1 MAVHGEKLALVVRP
15 VDLGLAALRLI
26 LLALLTIAVAAPP
39 LGALSW
45 PVDPE
50 SLGWARLLGLCALA
64 VGLLHIVVTQVP
76 GLSNAVNRLSSRA
89 RRRAFLACGRA
100 LIPDARARKFA
111 CRLVPADLRAP
122 LFRYDRQIE
131 VVSTLADSAVDDARG
146 GFWVI
151 EGPSG
156 SGKTRM
162 AYLLA
167 DALIRHPSEFSLAD
181 EVRYFD
187 LLAGDSADLDAVRA
201 LEGSQLEGTITIL
214 DNFHRVGRRAIE
226 ALTQLLLDSPGGV
239 QTRLLVLLARPTE
252 TWKLSPG
259 ADVRLVS
266 EARRRGRHV
275 ALGGAPGLPVR
286 RALASI
292 DEDLAAQIRQLNG
305 DLVASAAQLHL
316 SRFAAANSDRPE
328 KVAAVVGLL
337 SASAREPADRDMVA
351 FLAVIAAL
359 SMHRGF
365 FSRRQFAR
373 AARLA
378 AGGLSDRNR
387 LASRLRLR
395 ATLWRMRRMGLV
407 PWVRAGR
414 GRYVF
419 HEAVAE
425 LVIERLIHSRS
436 FADIFETVGL
446 DRLET
451 DVRADPD
458 VRWMIAAEVGA
469 DAELDARFDSAM
481 LRGAFVSMART
492 LERVAS
498 RRELTDGARL
508 QLGLLYDRTGDF
520 ARAREVI
527 DRVGLAAD
535 SGRLAAEHLAALIE
549 ASHDEEALAAAAEL
563 TNSGDPLVASTG
575 RYWEVH
581 MAAHEGSFAPKELH
595 RLSDEMRPLA
605 GAADRWAVFTLA
617 RVHFDYMRHLYL
629 CGQAT
634 AENIGA
640 AANSEVSHMLRTAL
654 PTFDALSLLYTQAH
668 LCAHVVLPRLALDRH
683 PPTRAE
689 AELIGVDPSSLRSA
703 EDAAQLAL
711 ELYERAHDEFWQYGD
726 REARYLAGDVVNA
739 ELMIASPDLL
749 TSAEAKLHSYA
760 DFIRGSGFAD
770 LASLPHMYFCRYHGL
785 CYFDGLMRSGE
796 AGRTLDE
803 HLVEAQRHLREAA
816 RLDDAVGNVY
826 GRLRADLF
834 GLILD
839 AAQRPLSRGA
849 AESLRG
855 RAQRWG
861 YAGLGRTLETLDATA
876 SSGRLTNAEARTF
889 LRFTPVV
896 HQ

>member
-1 MAVHGEKLALVVRP
+1 MAVHGRKLALVVRP

-26 LLALLTIAVAAPP
+26 VLALLMLAVVAPP

-50 SLGWARLLGLCALA
+50 SLGWAPLLALGVLA
-64 VGLLHIVVTQVP
+64 VGLLHIVVTQIP
-76 GLSNAVNRLSSRA
+76 GLSDSVNRLSSRA
-89 RRRAFLACGRA
+89 RRRAFLACGHA
-100 LIPDARARKFA
+100 FMPDARKKSA
-111 CRLVPADLRAP
+111 CRLVPIDLRAP
-122 LFRYDRQIE
+122 LFRYDRQVE
-131 VVSTLADSAVDDARG
+131 VVSTLANSAVDDERG

-156 SGKTRM
+156 SGKTRV
-162 AYLLA
+162 AHLLA
-167 DALIRHPSEFSLAD
+167 DALIRHPSEYVLA
-181 EVRYFD
+181 EKVRYFD
-187 LLAGDSADLDAVRA
+187 LSASDGADLDAVRA
-201 LEGSQLEGTITIL
+201 LEGSQLDDTITIL

-226 ALTQLLLDSPGGV
+226 ALTGLLLDTVGGV

-266 EARRRGRHV
+266 EARSRGRHA
-275 ALGGAPGLPVR
+275 ALHGAPGLHVR

-292 DEDLAAQIRQLNG
+292 DEDLAAQIRRLNG
-305 DLVASAAQLHL
+305 DEVASAAQLHL
-316 SRFAAANSDRPE
+316 SRFAAANSETPE
-328 KVAAVVGLL
+328 EVAAVVGLL
-337 SASAREPADRDMVA
+337 GASAREPADREVAA

-365 FSRRQFAR
+365 FSRHQFAQ

-378 AGGLSDRNR
+378 AGGLADRNR
-387 LASRLRLR
+387 LASRFRFR
-395 ATLWRMRRMGLV
+395 ATLWRMQRMGLV

-425 LVIERLIHSRS
+425 LVIERLIHRQP

-451 DVRADPD
+451 DVDADPD
-458 VRWMIAAEVGA
+458 VKWMIAAEVGA

-481 LRGAFVSMART
+481 LSGAFVSMART

-498 RRELTDGARL
+498 RRELTDAARL
-508 QLGLLYDRTGDF
+508 QLGLLHDRTGDF
-520 ARAREVI
+520 VQAREVI
-527 DRVGLAAD
+527 GRIGLAAD
-535 SGRLAAEHLAALIE
+535 SRRRAAEHLGALIE
-549 ASHDEEALAAAAEL
+549 ASHDEDALGAVAEL
-563 TNSGDPLVASTG
+563 TNSGDPLVAATG
-575 RYWEVH
+575 RYWELH
-581 MAAHEGSFAPKELH
+581 MAAHAGSFAPEELR

-605 GAADRWAVFTLA
+605 DSADRWAVFTLA
-617 RVHFDYMRHLYL
+617 RVHFDHMRHLYL

-640 AANSEVSHMLRTAL
+640 AANSEVSRMLRTAL

-668 LCAHVVLPRLALDRH
+668 LCAHVLLPRLALDRH
-683 PPTRAE
+683 TLTRAE
-689 AELIGVDPSSLRSA
+689 ADLIGVDPASLRSA
-703 EDAAQLAL
+703 EDVARLAL
-711 ELYERAHDEFWQYGD
+711 TLYGRAHDEFWQYGD

-749 TSAEAKLHSYA
+749 TSAEAKLHNYA

-785 CYFDGLMRSGE
+785 SYFDGLMRNGDV
-796 AGRTLDE
+796 GRTLDE
-803 HLVEAQRHLREAA
+803 HLTEARRHLREATK
-816 RLDDAVGNVY
+816 LDDAVGNVY

-839 AAQRPLSRGA
+839 AAQLRRSPSDIGTLRNR
-849 AESLRG
+849 AEQS
-855 RAQRWG
+855 G
-861 YAGLGRTLETLDATA
+861 YAGLSRILERLDTTA